1 MIHTTMTLNIFKL
14 ISLSNMYCSKLDNKI
29 KTLNLFILLHKNSMK
44 FGKNKRIPIMSSLIL
59 LLMKLDWLSSNR
71 NYVMSNIQ

>member
-1 MIHTTMTLNIFKL
+1 MIHTTMTLNILKL
-14 ISLSNMYCSKLDNKI
+14 ISLSKMYCSKLDNKI
-29 KTLNLFILLHKNSMK
+29 NLFILLHKNSMK